1 VEFAR
6 YTTTAARQWKV
17 IVYDASHPGGPVA
30 TGQAFTLPRGSY
42 FWPFPVHQ
50 AYRGLRAVCIGGG
63 DLQRNRNARYA
74 GSGVSGCSPGR
85 GR

>member
-17 IVYDASHPGGPVA
+17 IVYDASHPGGQVA
-30 TGQAFTLPRGSY
+30 AGQAFTLPRGSY

-50 AYRGLRAVCIGGG
+50 AYRGAARSVYRGWS
-63 DLQRNRNARYA
+63 DWQRNRNAR
-74 GSGVSGCSPGR
+74 
-85 GR
+85 